1 MILSRLRRRSLPKQ
15 NKKHLNQNIIDQWP
29 EIFSEIDLSS
39 IPLNYLHNVV
49 ITFNDGNQW
58 DVVLK
63 KKDREA
69 LSDVLPKELTDLF
82 TNYEKDIAH
91 VDFRLDIPQIKK
103 DIEKS
108 TKKFL
113 KGKK

>member
-1 MILSRLRRRSLPKQ
+1 MPKSKKPLS
-15 NKKHLNQNIIDQWP
+15 QNIIDQWP
-29 EIFSEIDLSS
+29 EIFAEIDLSS

-49 ITFNDGNQW
+49 ITFHDGTTW

-63 KKDREA
+63 KKDRE
-69 LSDVLPKELTDLF
+69 LLDGNLPKELSDLF
-82 TNYEKDIAH
+82 TNYEKEIAH
-91 VDFRLDIPQIKK
+91 VDFRLDIPKIKK